1 MGQLEL
7 MLNNYRLTTANI
19 LYRLPDHPSLL
30 QSYTW
35 QEYDNAPDF
44 PELRNFL
51 SFWERELEGRLYSVT
66 IASCEIIKPA
76 SFFKVDHE
84 IILH

>member
-51 SFWERELEGRLYSVT
+51 SFWPSRIEELLFY
-66 IASCEIIKPA
+66 
-76 SFFKVDHE
+76 
-84 IILH
+84 